1 MASTAHIP
9 TNALVAAFG
18 DSWFQLLSQASPDM
32 NFDNIIKT
40 KKTSAPKL
48 SPSQRNSIAFDHTKC
63 HARVVSEVKDE
74 QGRPLYKKTGKI
86 HPGYLDMQCSSR
98 QADGSCFC
106 KRHSPLGG
114 GNGNLGKF
122 SDPRPDII
130 KYPKYPDDEWLW
142 ADDPRCEEFR
152 RSDDDKQE
160 KKSKA
165 AAKPKAKAKAKQPS
179 IVYSDVSWTTVAQ
192 DTKMK
197 KELAICYLQH
207 HNISITDPLGKTFGV
222 GTLRGLVRKHFY
234 DRNQDDQPPQE
245 SSPRPPSENDSDE
258 TLQNDESQDIHH
270 NDPDEI
276 TQPTDDDAADDDAA
290 YDDGADPDFSDIT
303 YQGVPYK
310 LDAFNDVYN
319 CGDLAHMGSWNEE
332 KKKIIFEND
341 EAKLLHLENT
351 ENID

>member
-9 TNALVAAFG
+9 TTALVAAFG
-18 DSWFQLLSQASPDM
+18 ESWLELLSQASPEI

-40 KKTSAPKL
+40 KKPSAPKL
-48 SPSQRNSIAFDHTKC
+48 SPSQRNSIAFDQTKC

-74 QGRPLYKKTGKI
+74 LGRPIYKKTGKI

-106 KRHSPLGG
+106 KRHSLLGG

-130 KYPKYPDDEWLW
+130 KYPKHPDDEWLW

-152 RSDDDKQE
+152 RSDDDKQQ

-165 AAKPKAKAKAKQPS
+165 PAKPKAKTKQPD
-179 IVYSDVSWTTVAQ
+179 IVYSEVSWTTVAQ

-197 KELAICYLQH
+197 KDLAICYLQH

-234 DRNQDDQPPQE
+234 DRKQDDEPTQE

-258 TLQNDESQDIHH
+258 TLQNDDSQENHH
-270 NDPDEI
+270 NDPDEF
-276 TQPTDDDAADDDAA
+276 TQQPTYQDDDDDD
-290 YDDGADPDFSDIT
+290 DGTDTDPDFSDIT

-310 LDAFNDVYN
+310 LDSFNDVYN

-332 KKKIIFEND
+332 KKKIIFENN
-341 EAKLLHLENT
+341 EAKLLHLDNM
-351 ENID
+351 D

>member
-1 MASTAHIP
+1 
-9 TNALVAAFG
+9 
-18 DSWFQLLSQASPDM
+18 
-32 NFDNIIKT
+32 
-40 KKTSAPKL
+40 
-48 SPSQRNSIAFDHTKC
+48 
-63 HARVVSEVKDE
+63 
-74 QGRPLYKKTGKI
+74 
-86 HPGYLDMQCSSR
+86 MQCSSR

-106 KRHSPLGG
+106 KRHSLLGG

-130 KYPKYPDDEWLW
+130 KYPKHPDDEWLW

-152 RSDDDKQE
+152 RSNDDKQQ

-165 AAKPKAKAKAKQPS
+165 AAKPKAKQSA
-179 IVYSDVSWTTVAQ
+179 IVYGDVSWTTVAQ

-197 KELAICYLQH
+197 KELALCYLQH
-207 HNISITDPLGKTFGV
+207 HNIAITDPLGKTFGV
-222 GTLRGLVRKHFY
+222 GTLRGLVRNHFY
-234 DRNQDDQPPQE
+234 DRNQDDQATQE

-270 NDPDEI
+270 NEAPNDISQNDPEDIAE
-276 TQPTDDDAADDDAA
+276 QPLNEAPTDDE
-290 YDDGADPDFSDIT
+290 ADPDFSDIT

-310 LDAFNDVYN
+310 LDSFNDVYN
-319 CGDLAHMGSWNEE
+319 CGDLAHMGSWNDE
-332 KKKIIFEND
+332 KKRIIFENN